1 MVYSLR
7 RKNRSHKKKRNK
19 LEGVNV
25 VGDIETIKEE
35 NTTVEYQSQEQQ
47 QQQNSSGIEAGE
59 RKIEEN
65 EDRKQNEV
73 LSQLLLDVRYK

>member
-1 MVYSLR
+1 MKSKQRVLENNSSSFASFNETALSNQMVYSLR

-35 NTTVEYQSQEQQ
+35 NTTVEYQS
-47 QQQNSSGIEAGE
+47 
-59 RKIEEN
+59 
-65 EDRKQNEV
+65 
-73 LSQLLLDVRYK
+73 